1 MKANKVERRG
11 RLGIYAIVA
20 TVILTAMSIGV
31 LLGYEKLR
39 ALWLEQCV
47 VRNFSEQVEIVAGTM
62 VKADVIAWEFGLK
75 NGANLALI
83 DFDEKRKA
91 ILKKI
96 PNLKAVSIARR
107 MPDKV
112 AIVTEER
119 VPIAKMNIHGSR
131 AISGRV
137 VDSEG
142 VSMLVQEP
150 SYAFHDFIRRI
161 LSLK

>member
-1 MKANKVERRG
+1 MKANKVERHG
-11 RLGIYAIVA
+11 RLGAYAIVA
-20 TVILTAMSIGV
+20 IVVLTAISIGV

-62 VKADVIAWEFGLK
+62 VKADVIAGEFGLK

-83 DFDEKRKA
+83 DFDERRRA
-91 ILKKI
+91 VLKKI

-112 AIVTEER
+112 AIVTEES
-119 VPIAKMNIHGSR
+119 P
-131 AISGRV
+131 
-137 VDSEG
+137 
-142 VSMLVQEP
+142 
-150 SYAFHDFIRRI
+150 
-161 LSLK
+161 